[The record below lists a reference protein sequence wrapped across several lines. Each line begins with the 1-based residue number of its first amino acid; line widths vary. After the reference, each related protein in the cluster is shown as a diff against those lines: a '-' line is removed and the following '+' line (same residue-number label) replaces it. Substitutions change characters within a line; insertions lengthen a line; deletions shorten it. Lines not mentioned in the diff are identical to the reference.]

1 MATQKT
7 DSETQTQRNPF
18 MPEQLWNDLGFNAW
32 NDKLREMSEAQSR
45 TVKQMTDQVMGY
57 GRQMSDYVGAQ
68 MQAMNKLAK
77 DGIDYNSR
85 VVEAWTKI
93 GFDATQNVIN
103 NLTPRSN

>member
-1 MATQKT
+1 M
-7 DSETQTQRNPF
+7 QRPGF
-18 MPEQLWNDLGFNAW
+18 SHQRLLGFGAW
-32 NDKLREMSEAQSR
+32 NDKLREMSEAQTRSVR
-45 TVKQMTDQVMGY
+45 QMTDQMMGY
-57 GRQMSDYVGAQ
+57 GRQMTDYVGAQ

-93 GFDATQNVIN
+93 GFEAAQNAID